1 MTKIRIAI
9 VLIVLFVT
17 GIVLTVSGLSDIIK
31 LSGNV
36 PDFNYE
42 SMQNLKSGS
51 FVQGYVWNI
60 DGCYGYVNTTNST
73 MGIETSSYT
82 SEEYFAMPLV
92 NETDLA
98 EGLYITVSAKKKAD
112 RDLLYDICDATWEYY
127 EGNEDAYFPEM
138 GIVAKVKKL
147 DPEWEDYLVE
157 WFQLE
162 PAYFESEADARAHI
176 VPYELQIYNPSSAYT
191 SLGIGLVIILAF
203 VVVGIIIYSK
213 YKASL
218 TPYSAQSAAP
228 AADDFAI
235 ERKPSEN
242 GFEEAYT
249 PPQPVPIPDIPQP
262 VQPDEFFAKAPKA
275 APVAEEPQEELAAP
289 PVEEPKQEAAAP
301 ITGGVLGSM
310 DELDTTGMF
319 DDADYE
325 VDTNSDENDFIE

>member
-1 MTKIRIAI
+1 MNKIRIAI
-9 VLIVLFVT
+9 VLIVLFVM
-17 GIVLTVSGLSDIIK
+17 GIVLTVSGLSDIIRM
-31 LSGNV
+31 SGNI

-51 FVQGYVWNI
+51 FVQGYVCNI

-82 SEEYFAMPLV
+82 SEEYFAMPLI

-98 EGLYITVSAKKKAD
+98 EGLYITVSAQKKAD
-112 RDLLYDICDATWEYY
+112 RDLLYEICDATWEYY
-127 EGNEDAYFPEM
+127 EGNEDAQFPEM
-138 GIVAKVKKL
+138 GIIAKVKKL
-147 DPEWEDYLVE
+147 DSEWEDYLVE
-157 WFQLE
+157 WFQLD
-162 PAYFESEADARAHI
+162 PPYFESEAEARAHI

-191 SLGIGLVIILAF
+191 SLGIGLVIILIF
-203 VVVGIIIYSK
+203 VVIGIVVYSK
-213 YKASL
+213 FKA
-218 TPYSAQSAAP
+218 AKAP
-228 AADDFAI
+228 QTFVPVQEANDFTI
-235 ERKPSEN
+235 ESKPSEN
-242 GFEEAYT
+242 GFEENYT

-275 APVAEEPQEELAAP
+275 APIAEEPKEKPAAP
-289 PVEEPKQEAAAP
+289 PAEEPKQEAAAP

-325 VDTNSDENDFIE
+325 VEENSDENDFIE